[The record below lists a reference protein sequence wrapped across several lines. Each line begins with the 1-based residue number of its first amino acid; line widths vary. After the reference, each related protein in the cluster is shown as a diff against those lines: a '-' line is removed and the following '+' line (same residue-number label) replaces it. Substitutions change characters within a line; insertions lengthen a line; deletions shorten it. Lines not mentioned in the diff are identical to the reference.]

1 MLSGFSSGN
10 YCFGIVTSENV
21 MRCYSKLLFG
31 SLNFIPNFHFGHG
44 QAIAVCQCSSSV
56 APFLP
61 VAFKPQGTQ
70 QRCKGM
76 RPWDAITKYHSL
88 SGSLDLLQQ
97 MEYVH
102 KWGEFSV
109 PGVIG
114 SFFSIYSTA

>member
-1 MLSGFSSGN
+1 MMLLQTSLSG
-10 YCFGIVTSENV
+10 V
-21 MRCYSKLLFG
+21 
-31 SLNFIPNFHFGHG
+31 LNFIPNLHFGHG

-56 APFLP
+56 ALVLP
-61 VAFKPQGTQ
+61 VAFKLQGTQ
-70 QRCKGM
+70 QHCKAM
-76 RPWDAITKYHSL
+76 RTWDAITKYHSL

-114 SFFSIYSTA
+114 SFFSIYSIA